1 MQGFP
6 KTGTVRIDG
15 ENGEIPEHRSNY
27 PGLAAVSL
35 NGNSMKLTEGTYF
48 GSIRSGVQTER
59 LSVLLTAYEPLQS
72 QPWHTHEHPTLFLH
86 LSGTHFDSL
95 PNRQIDQPSLTAV
108 YHPPTTAHR
117 SEVGPDGMAGI
128 NIELKPAW
136 FERFQIESKSLGV
149 ERLIGGSDVALQTL
163 RMAIGRDPSAAGLD
177 FDSLVFELLAA
188 ESNKSG
194 DQKGNAKW
202 LAEAKQRV
210 AQMNGIS
217 GVADLAHDLAI
228 HPGHL
233 AKCFRLRFGTTVAA
247 AIQCAR
253 LARASRLILQGMS
266 AGEAALEAGFS
277 DQFYLSR
284 CLHRRIGVR
293 PRDLAGLRKQ
303 LAKP

>member
-1 MQGFP
+1 
-6 KTGTVRIDG
+6 
-15 ENGEIPEHRSNY
+15 
-27 PGLAAVSL
+27 
-35 NGNSMKLTEGTYF
+35 MKLTEGTYF

-86 LSGTHFDSL
+86 LRGTHFDSL

-136 FERFQIESKSLGV
+136 FERFQIESKGLGA

-163 RMAIGRDPSAAGLD
+163 RLAIGRDSSAVGLD
-177 FDSLVFELLAA
+177 FDSLVFELFAA
-188 ESNKSG
+188 DPARDNTSATKQTWIS
-194 DQKGNAKW
+194 
-202 LAEAKQRV
+202 EAKERV
-210 AQMNGIS
+210 EQIEGIS
-217 GVADLAHDLAI
+217 GVAELAHDLAI

-233 AKCFRLRFGTTVAA
+233 AKLFRRRFGTTVAA
-247 AIQCAR
+247 AIQSAR

-284 CLHRRIGVR
+284 CLLHRVGVR
-293 PRDLAGLRKQ
+293 PRELTALWLQ
-303 LAKP
+303 LAAKA